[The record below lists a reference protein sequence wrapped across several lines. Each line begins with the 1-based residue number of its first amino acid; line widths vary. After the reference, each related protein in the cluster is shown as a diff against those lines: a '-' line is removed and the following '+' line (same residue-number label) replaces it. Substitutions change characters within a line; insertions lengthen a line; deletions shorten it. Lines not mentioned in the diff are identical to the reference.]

1 MTSRRGRNAEG
12 SLSIRENIFKEWIM
26 AVTSFAAID
35 IGSYNVTME
44 IFEITKKNGLKSLT
58 TVRQRLELGRDTY
71 NDGMVSPE
79 ILRELTRIL
88 KDYSRIMKE
97 YDTRSYR
104 ACAKTALRE
113 ARNFLLVREHVRN
126 KTGINIEILS
136 NSEQRFM
143 AYKSIASRGEEFQ
156 KFIGKGTAIID
167 VSGGSI
173 QISLFDK
180 ETLVTAQNLKLGLLR
195 ISSRLSKIL
204 NETTHPDALI
214 DEFIRKDIMNFKRMH
229 LKDRNIDTIILVIVK
244 QCVQPHTVDRINNRF
259 PTICYFSGQCGFLYE
274 LGPIQLQKAALCQCA
289 ASGFRFRLCQ
299 AVILHRIIRSC
310 DIFRSG
316 THVSV

>member
-1 MTSRRGRNAEG
+1 
-12 SLSIRENIFKEWIM
+12 M

-143 AYKSIASRGEEFQ
+143 A
-156 KFIGKGTAIID
+156 
-167 VSGGSI
+167 
-173 QISLFDK
+173 
-180 ETLVTAQNLKLGLLR
+180 
-195 ISSRLSKIL
+195 
-204 NETTHPDALI
+204 
-214 DEFIRKDIMNFKRMH
+214 
-229 LKDRNIDTIILVIVK
+229 
-244 QCVQPHTVDRINNRF
+244 
-259 PTICYFSGQCGFLYE
+259 
-274 LGPIQLQKAALCQCA
+274 
-289 ASGFRFRLCQ
+289 
-299 AVILHRIIRSC
+299 
-310 DIFRSG
+310 
-316 THVSV
+316 